1 MMSIEISATWD
12 ITRQGICNQAF
23 RDRYPE
29 LWQFDHAA
37 LSCVPHCV
45 PAGQPLPLCRQWVPG
60 SDVVVAQS
68 QTNLCIWYN
77 IDAPE
82 RVTMFPIKGDIV
94 DIDRSDNKTEVRPS
108 E

>member
-1 MMSIEISATWD
+1 M
-12 ITRQGICNQAF
+12 
-23 RDRYPE
+23 
-29 LWQFDHAA
+29 
-37 LSCVPHCV
+37 
-45 PAGQPLPLCRQWVPG
+45 PG

-94 DIDRSDNKTEVRPS
+94 DIDRSDNKTEVRS
-108 E
+108 SVVIDLEEDCGRISCSGLEGASRSGCKDD